1 MQQWRRFDGTRIHQN
16 IEDEVKQI
24 VAKELQQGNQ
34 LQVCIGTDSQ
44 VRGSKINFATVI
56 VFKRKSK
63 GAFMLIQN
71 EWLQRKMAIKERML
85 YEVSKSIDIAF
96 KLSPLLIEFD
106 IDMEV
111 HVDINTNP
119 NFKSNTALKEAMGFI
134 MGMGF
139 AFKAKPQAFAST
151 SCANK
156 MVQ

>member
-1 MQQWRRFDGTRIHQN
+1 MQQWRRFDGTKIHRDIVNETRQI
-16 IEDEVKQI
+16 IET
-24 VAKELQQGNQ
+24 ELQKGFS

-44 VRGSKINFATVI
+44 VRGSTINFATVI

-71 EWLQRKMAIKERML
+71 ELLQRKMAIKERML

-96 KLSPLLIEFD
+96 KLSPLFIENN

-111 HVDINTNP
+111 HADINTNP

-139 AFKAKPQAFAST
+139 VFKAKPQAFAST